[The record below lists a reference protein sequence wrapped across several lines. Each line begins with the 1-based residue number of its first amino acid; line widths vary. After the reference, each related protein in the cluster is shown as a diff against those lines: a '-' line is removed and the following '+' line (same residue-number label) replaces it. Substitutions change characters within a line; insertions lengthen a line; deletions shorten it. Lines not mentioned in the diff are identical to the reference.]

1 MPPLDYVVLSPL
13 ATQPERSAMPPK
25 RQGTTTF
32 ITYITVTYRSVV
44 LSVLALALVAAVI
57 SWMVF
62 PQATHQ
68 VLDSA
73 STLVNRIVPTTESVA
88 SGTKNVGQQQAH
100 FTNIDGV
107 VRVKKGNGNSWAKAD
122 YNLPLEKG
130 DVIQTGGEGM
140 AKVVFADG
148 SSYTI
153 KPDSLIVVEDNST
166 NSAQQTQVAVQVT
179 TGMVDLATSTYSTG
193 SKSQVIVAGATATIA
208 PESSAQV
215 KNDPQNDQHEILLK
229 KGSGEIARNGEVVK
243 LGSYEKVS
251 FKSDAPQM
259 TKELT
264 IGPPTLISPAS
275 GLPVQAHELE
285 FSWTPMERVKSYRI
299 QISRNPYFSQLLL
312 DKTVNSPVTLVSG
325 LTEGSYYWSVR
336 SIDDVGRTS
345 VESERNKFTVIPKG
359 SDAGLALQLEPFVSH
374 GHVIEVRGKT
384 DPTARV
390 MVNGEE
396 VPVISGDGTFHYYT
410 PPLPQGENMITITAE
425 NNRGGMNT
433 QTKKIVVQ

>member
-1 MPPLDYVVLSPL
+1 
-13 ATQPERSAMPPK
+13 MPPK
-25 RQGTTTF
+25 KQRASY
-32 ITYITVTYRSVV
+32 ITYVAVTYRSVF
-44 LSVLALALVAAVI
+44 LSILGLAALAAVI
-57 SWMVF
+57 SWVVF
-62 PQATHQ
+62 PQTTHQ

-73 STLVNRIVPTTESVA
+73 SALVNRLGLPTAQSVA
-88 SGTKNVGQQQAH
+88 GGSRNVGQQQAH
-100 FTNIDGV
+100 FTNLDGV
-107 VRVKKGNGNSWAKAD
+107 VKVKKGNASTWTKAD

-153 KPDSLIVVEDNST
+153 KPESLIVVEDNST

-215 KNDPQNDQHEILLK
+215 KNDPQNDQHEILVK
-229 KGSGEIARNGEVVK
+229 KGSGEIARNGEVVRI
-243 LGSYEKVS
+243 GSYEKIS

-259 TKELT
+259 TKEQT
-264 IGPPTLISPAS
+264 VGPPTLISPANM
-275 GLPVQAHELE
+275 LPVQAHELE
-285 FSWTPMERVKSYRI
+285 FSWTPMERVKNYRI
-299 QISRNPYFSQLLL
+299 QIARNPYFSQLLL
-312 DKTVNSPVTLVSG
+312 DKTVNSPITLVSG
-325 LTEGSYYWSVR
+325 LSEGTYYWSVR
-336 SIDDVGRTS
+336 SIDAEGRTS
-345 VESERNKFTVIPKG
+345 IESERNKFTVVPKG
-359 SDAGLALQLEPFVSH
+359 SDAGLALQLDSFVSH

-384 DPTARV
+384 EPSARV

-396 VPVISGDGTFHYYT
+396 VPVIGGDGSFHYYT
-410 PPLPQGENMITITAE
+410 PPLPAGENMITITAQ

>member
-1 MPPLDYVVLSPL
+1 
-13 ATQPERSAMPPK
+13 MPPK
-25 RQGTTTF
+25 KQRTTTF
-32 ITYITVTYRSVV
+32 ISYITLTYRSVF
-44 LSVLALALVAAVI
+44 LSVFGLLVVAAVI
-57 SWMVF
+57 CWFVF
-62 PQATHQ
+62 PQVAHQ
-68 VLDSA
+68 VIDSA
-73 STLVNRIVPTTESVA
+73 STLANRLGLPTAQSVA
-88 SGTKNVGQQQAH
+88 SGSKNVGQQQAH

-107 VRVKKGNGNSWAKAD
+107 VRVKKSNGNTWAKAD

-153 KPDSLIVVEDNST
+153 KPESLIVVEDNST

-215 KNDPQNDQHEILLK
+215 KNDPQHDEHEILMK
-229 KGSGEIARNGEVVK
+229 KGSGEIARNGETVK
-243 LGSYEKVS
+243 LGSYERVS
-251 FKSDAPQM
+251 FKRDAPQM
-259 TKELT
+259 TKEQT
-264 IGPPTLISPAS
+264 IGAPTLISPAS
-275 GLPVQAHELE
+275 GLPTQAHELE
-285 FSWTPMERVKSYRI
+285 FSWTPMDRVKSYRI

-336 SIDDVGRTS
+336 SIDSDGRMS

-384 DPTARV
+384 DPSARV

-410 PPLPQGENMITITAE
+410 PPLPQGENMITITAQ
-425 NNRGGMNT
+425 NTRGGMNT

>member
-1 MPPLDYVVLSPL
+1 
-13 ATQPERSAMPPK
+13 MPPK
-25 RQGTTTF
+25 KQRASY
-32 ITYITVTYRSVV
+32 ITYVAVTYKSVF
-44 LSVLALALVAAVI
+44 LSILGLAALAAGV
-57 SWMVF
+57 SWVMF
-62 PQATHQ
+62 PQASHQ

-73 STLVNRIVPTTESVA
+73 NALVNRIGGNTAQYATGS
-88 SGTKNVGQQQAH
+88 KNVGQQQAH
-100 FTNIDGV
+100 FTNLDGV
-107 VRVKKGNGNSWAKAD
+107 VRVKKGNANTWAKAD

-130 DVIQTGGEGM
+130 DVIQTSGEGM

-215 KNDPQNDQHEILLK
+215 KNDPKNDQHEILVK
-229 KGSGEIARNGEVVK
+229 KGSGEIARNGEVVRI
-243 LGSYEKVS
+243 GSYEKVS

-259 TKELT
+259 TKEQT
-264 IGPPTLISPAS
+264 VGAPTLISPANL
-275 GLPVQAHELE
+275 LPVQAHELE
-285 FSWTPMERVKSYRI
+285 FSWTPMDRVKSYRI
-299 QISRNPYFSQLLL
+299 QISRNPYFSQVLL

-325 LTEGSYYWSVR
+325 LSEGTYYWSVR
-336 SIDDVGRTS
+336 SVDGQGRTS
-345 VESERNKFTVIPKG
+345 VESERNKFTVVPKG
-359 SDAGLALQLEPFVSH
+359 SDAGLALQLDPFVSH

-384 DPTARV
+384 DPSARV

-396 VPVISGDGTFHYYT
+396 VPVIGGDGSFHYYT
-410 PPLPQGENMITITAE
+410 PPLPAGENMITITAQ

>member
-1 MPPLDYVVLSPL
+1 
-13 ATQPERSAMPPK
+13 MPPK
-25 RQGTTTF
+25 KQRASY
-32 ITYITVTYRSVV
+32 ITYVAVTYKSVF
-44 LSVLALALVAAVI
+44 LSILGLAALAAAI
-57 SWMVF
+57 SWVAF
-62 PQATHQ
+62 PQTTHQ

-73 STLVNRIVPTTESVA
+73 TSLVNRYLPTAQSVTGG
-88 SGTKNVGQQQAH
+88 SKSVGQQQAH
-100 FTNIDGV
+100 FTNLDGI
-107 VRVKKGNGNSWAKAD
+107 VRVKKSNANTWTKAD
-122 YNLPLEKG
+122 YSLPLEKG

-179 TGMVDLATSTYSTG
+179 TGMVDLATSTYASG

-215 KNDPQNDQHEILLK
+215 KNDPQHDQHEILVK
-229 KGSGEIARNGEVVK
+229 KGSGEIARNGEVVRI
-243 LGSYEKVS
+243 GSYEKVS
-251 FKSDAPQM
+251 FKADAPQM
-259 TKELT
+259 TKEQT
-264 IGPPTLISPAS
+264 VGAPTLISPANM
-275 GLPVQAHELE
+275 LPVQAHELE
-285 FSWTPMERVKSYRI
+285 FSWTPMERVKVYRI

-312 DKTVNSPVTLVSG
+312 DKSVNSPITLVSG
-325 LTEGSYYWSVR
+325 LTEGTYYWSVR
-336 SIDDVGRTS
+336 SIDSQGNTS
-345 VESERNKFTVIPKG
+345 IESERNKFTVVPKG
-359 SDAGLALQLEPFVSH
+359 SDAGLALQLDTFVSH

-384 DPTARV
+384 DPSARV

-396 VPVISGDGTFHYYT
+396 VPVIGGDGSFHYYT
-410 PPLPQGENMITITAE
+410 PPLPPGENMITITAQ

>member
-1 MPPLDYVVLSPL
+1 
-13 ATQPERSAMPPK
+13 MPPK
-25 RQGTTTF
+25 KQRASY
-32 ITYITVTYRSVV
+32 ITYVAVTYKSVF
-44 LSVLALALVAAVI
+44 LSILGLAALAAIIGWVA
-57 SWMVF
+57 F
-62 PQATHQ
+62 PQASHQ

-73 STLVNRIVPTTESVA
+73 SALVNRMGLPTAQSVA
-88 SGTKNVGQQQAH
+88 AGSRNVGQQQAH
-100 FTNIDGV
+100 FTNLDGV
-107 VRVKKGNGNSWAKAD
+107 VRVKKSNGNTWTKAD

-215 KNDPQNDQHEILLK
+215 KNDPQNDQHEILVK

-243 LGSYEKVS
+243 IGSYEKVS

-259 TKELT
+259 TKEQT
-264 IGPPTLISPAS
+264 VGPPTLISPANM
-275 GLPVQAHELE
+275 LPVTAHELE
-285 FSWTPMERVKSYRI
+285 FSWTPMDRVKVYRI

-312 DKTVNSPVTLVSG
+312 DKTVNSPITLVSG
-325 LTEGSYYWSVR
+325 LTEGTYYWSVR
-336 SIDDVGRTS
+336 SIDAEGRTS
-345 VESERNKFTVIPKG
+345 IESERNKFTVVPKG
-359 SDAGLALQLEPFVSH
+359 SDAGLALQLDPFVSH

-384 DPTARV
+384 DPSARV

-396 VPVISGDGTFHYYT
+396 VPVIGGDGSFHYYT
-410 PPLPQGENMITITAE
+410 PPLPPGENMITITAQ